1 MAGGSVG
8 NAYLNVVPKIDQG
21 AAAAAGSQAGGA
33 MSGGLKGAISAGAV
47 AIGNIISNAAISA
60 AQTLGSELSK
70 TFTNYADYQQLT
82 GGVEKL
88 FGKEAAATVKANA
101 QDAFQAAGM
110 SANEYMENVTSFSA
124 SLINSLGGDTQA
136 AADAANMAMKDIA
149 DNANTYGT
157 YSAQELA
164 NVYQNLAKGQFSTL
178 DNLNLGFG
186 GTKEGMQQL
195 IDKANQLKEANG
207 EMGDLT
213 IDSFS
218 DMVEAIH
225 LVQTDMNIT
234 GTTANEA
241 AGTISG
247 SIGMAKAAWENFL
260 TAIGDGGKTIDM
272 SKAMGDLVS
281 SVGAMLHNIVPEVVT
296 IIGTIGQ
303 LVLDAL
309 PDSIGGPLGEIAS
322 GIGQALQ
329 TIGDIAKT
337 IIVPVFGVLSNAVM
351 SAMGVILPAIQAVI
365 DFVNSN
371 VLPTVQ
377 SVVAYLM
384 PMIQQVL
391 AGLSSNFNS
400 ALAIVQSVMGAIGNI
415 ILTLWPVIQ
424 STITVA
430 VTYIGT
436 VIRTVWPVVQQL
448 ITSAMNNIRAVAAV
462 VWPFIQS
469 AVQVAATVITAA
481 LDGLSGIIANVEST
495 FNRIKDAITNPI
507 ETAKKFVDDGV
518 AKIKDIINNAHL
530 KLPDIKVPHFNING
544 GELPWGIGGKG
555 SPPSISIDWY
565 ARGGYVD
572 GATLI
577 GAGERGG
584 ELIWPSY
591 APYLDRYAEA
601 IASQMPNGGGT
612 VYIDGARVN
621 DDQAIQGAI
630 LNLFDVLMRRG
641 AMNVGTV

>member
-47 AIGNIISNAAISA
+47 AIGNIISSAAISA

-101 QDAFQAAGM
+101 QEAFQSAGM

-281 SVGAMLHNIVPEVVT
+281 SVGAMLKNIVPEVVT

-329 TIGDIAKT
+329 TIGNIAKT

-351 SAMGVILPAIQAVI
+351 SAMGVILPAIQAVV

-481 LDGLSGIIANVEST
+481 LDGLSSIIANVEST

-621 DDQAIQGAI
+621 DDAAIQGAV

>member
-1 MAGGSVG
+1 MAGASVG
-8 NAYLNVVPKIDQG
+8 NAFLNVIPQVDTG

-60 AQTLGSELSK
+60 AQTLGNEISK

-88 FGKEAAATVKANA
+88 FGKDAAATVKANA
-101 QDAFQAAGM
+101 QDAFASAGM
-110 SANEYMENVTSFSA
+110 SANEYMQNVTSFSA

-225 LVQTDMNIT
+225 LVQTDMGIT

-247 SIGMAKAAWENFL
+247 SITMAKAAWENFL
-260 TAIGDGGKTIDM
+260 TAVGDGGKTIDM
-272 SKAMGDLVS
+272 SKAMGGLVS
-281 SVGAMLHNIVPEVVT
+281 SVGAMLKNVIPEIVT
-296 IIGTIGQ
+296 IISTIGQ

-309 PDSIGGPLGEIAS
+309 PDTISGPLGEIAS

-329 TIGDIAKT
+329 TIGGIAKT
-337 IIVPVFGVLSNAVM
+337 ILVPVFNVLSNAVTN
-351 SAMGVILPAIQAVI
+351 AMGVILPAISAVI
-365 DFVNSN
+365 EFVNAN

-377 SVVAYLM
+377 GVVAYLM
-384 PMIQQVL
+384 PMLQQVL
-391 AGLSSNFNS
+391 AALSSNFNS
-400 ALAIVQSVMGAIGNI
+400 ALAIIQSVMDAIGSVVM
-415 ILTLWPVIQ
+415 TVWPVIQ
-424 STITVA
+424 QAIMVA
-430 VTYIGT
+430 ANAIGV
-436 VIRTVWPVVQQL
+436 VIRTVFPVVQSL
-448 ITSAMNNIRAVAAV
+448 VTTAMEKIRSVADA
-462 VWPFIQS
+462 VWPKVQS
-469 AVQVAATVITAA
+469 AVEVASSVISSA
-481 LDGLSGIIANVEST
+481 LDGLSSIIGGVEST
-495 FNRIKDAITNPI
+495 FNRIKDAISNPI
-507 ETAKKFVDDGV
+507 ETAKNFVSNAV
-518 AKIKDIINNAHL
+518 SRIKDIINNAHL
-530 KLPDIKVPHFNING
+530 RLPDIKVPHFNING
-544 GELPWGIGGKG
+544 GEIPWGIGGKG
-555 SPPSISIDWY
+555 YPPSISIDWY

-572 GATLI
+572 DVTLI

-591 APYLDRYAEA
+591 APYLDRYGEA
-601 IASQMPNGGGT
+601 IAEHMDAGNV

-621 DDQAIQGAI
+621 DDKAIQDAM
-630 LNLFDVLMRRG
+630 LNLFQVLQRRG

>member
-8 NAYLNVVPKIDQG
+8 TAYLNVVPKIDQG

-101 QDAFQAAGM
+101 QDAFQSAGM

-322 GIGQALQ
+322 GIGTALQ
-329 TIGDIAKT
+329 TIGNIAKT

-351 SAMGVILPAIQAVI
+351 SAMEVILPAIQAVI

-448 ITSAMNNIRAVAAV
+448 ITSAMNNIRAVASV
-462 VWPFIQS
+462 VWPFIQN

-572 GATLI
+572 DATLI

>member
-101 QDAFQAAGM
+101 QDAFQSAGM

-329 TIGDIAKT
+329 TIGNIAKT

-351 SAMGVILPAIQAVI
+351 SAMEVILPAIQAVI

-544 GELPWGIGGKG
+544 GEIPWGIGGKG
-555 SPPSISIDWY
+555 YPPSISIDWY

>member
-47 AIGNIISNAAISA
+47 AIGNIISSAAISA

-101 QDAFQAAGM
+101 QDAFQSAGM

-260 TAIGDGGKTIDM
+260 TAVGDGGKTIDM

-281 SVGAMLHNIVPEVVT
+281 SVGAMLKNIVPEVVT

-329 TIGDIAKT
+329 TIGNIAKT

-400 ALAIVQSVMGAIGNI
+400 ALAIVQSVMGAIGSI

-481 LDGLSGIIANVEST
+481 LDGLSSIIANVEST

-601 IASQMPNGGGT
+601 IASQMPNAGNT

>member
-47 AIGNIISNAAISA
+47 AIGNIISSAAISA

>member
-47 AIGNIISNAAISA
+47 AIGNIISSAAISA

-101 QDAFQAAGM
+101 QEAFQSAGM

-281 SVGAMLHNIVPEVVT
+281 SVGAMLKNIVPEVVT
-296 IIGTIGQ
+296 IVGTIGQ
-303 LVLDAL
+303 LILDAL

-322 GIGQALQ
+322 GIGTALQ
-329 TIGDIAKT
+329 TIGNIAKT

-436 VIRTVWPVVQQL
+436 VIRTVWPVVQSL
-448 ITSAMNNIRAVAAV
+448 ITGAMNNIRAVAAV

-481 LDGLSGIIANVEST
+481 LDGLSSIIANVEST

-507 ETAKKFVDDGV
+507 ETAKNLVSNGV
-518 AKIKDIINNAHL
+518 NRIKDIINNAHL
-530 KLPDIKVPHFNING
+530 RLPDIKVPHFNING

-555 SPPSISIDWY
+555 YPPSISVDWY

-577 GAGERGG
+577 GVGERGG
-584 ELIWPSY
+584 EFIWPSY
-591 APYLDRYAEA
+591 DPYLDHYAEA
-601 IASQMPNGGGT
+601 LATHINGTGNNI
-612 VYIDGARVN
+612 YIDGARIN
-621 DDQAIQGAI
+621 DDAAIRDAMFNFLETLQ
-630 LNLFDVLMRRG
+630 RRG

>member
-47 AIGNIISNAAISA
+47 AIGNIISSAAISA

-101 QDAFQAAGM
+101 QDAFQSAGM

-329 TIGDIAKT
+329 TIGNIAKT

-481 LDGLSGIIANVEST
+481 LDGLSSIIANVEST

-507 ETAKKFVDDGV
+507 ETAKNFVSNGV
-518 AKIKDIINNAHL
+518 NRIKDIINNAHL

-544 GELPWGIGGKG
+544 GEIPWGIGGKG
-555 SPPSISIDWY
+555 YPPSISIDWY

-601 IASQMPNGGGT
+601 IASQMPNDGGT

>member
-1 MAGGSVG
+1 MAEPVG

-47 AIGNIISNAAISA
+47 AIGNIISSAAISA

-101 QDAFQAAGM
+101 QDAFQSAGM

-329 TIGDIAKT
+329 TIGNIAKT

-448 ITSAMNNIRAVAAV
+448 ITSAMNNIRAVASV
-462 VWPFIQS
+462 VWPFIQN

-507 ETAKKFVDDGV
+507 ETAKNFVSNGV
-518 AKIKDIINNAHL
+518 NRIKDIINNAHL

-544 GELPWGIGGKG
+544 GEIPWGIGGKG
-555 SPPSISIDWY
+555 YPPSISIDWY

>member
-21 AAAAAGSQAGGA
+21 AAAAAGTQAGGA

-47 AIGNIISNAAISA
+47 AIGNIISSAAISA

-101 QDAFQAAGM
+101 QEAFQSAGM

-186 GTKEGMQQL
+186 GSKEGMQQL

-260 TAIGDGGKTIDM
+260 TAVGDGGKTIDM

-329 TIGDIAKT
+329 TIGNIAKT

-400 ALAIVQSVMGAIGNI
+400 ALSVVQSVMGAIGSI

-481 LDGLSGIIANVEST
+481 LDGLSSIIANVEST

-507 ETAKKFVDDGV
+507 ETAKKVVDDAV
-518 AKIKDIINNAHL
+518 AKIKDIINNAYL

-565 ARGGYVD
+565 ERGGYVD

-601 IASQMPNGGGT
+601 IVSQMPNGGGT

>member
-101 QDAFQAAGM
+101 QDAFQSAGM

-329 TIGDIAKT
+329 TIGNIAKT

-351 SAMGVILPAIQAVI
+351 SAMEVILPAIQAVI

-377 SVVAYLM
+377 GVVAYLM

-448 ITSAMNNIRAVAAV
+448 ITSAMNNIRAVASV
-462 VWPFIQS
+462 VWPFIQN

-544 GELPWGIGGKG
+544 GEIPWGIGGKG
-555 SPPSISIDWY
+555 YPPSISIDWY